1 VWRCRR
7 SGSATGL
14 RLTNDANQVVVA
26 SIDGSL
32 RILETRQSGSVLA
45 TKECGS
51 SLRCCE
57 IAGDLIIAGSAD
69 GSLHFWPHVF
79 SSSSSTSKEM
89 ELATEFL
96 DYSPIRDHTDSI
108 NCLSLA
114 CHANGRAASFAT
126 SSNDC
131 SINVY
136 SVGDR

>member
-1 VWRCRR
+1 M
-7 SGSATGL
+7 GF
-14 RLTNDANQVVVA
+14 
-26 SIDGSL
+26 
-32 RILETRQSGSVLA
+32 
-45 TKECGS
+45 
-51 SLRCCE
+51 CC
-57 IAGDLIIAGSAD
+57 SAD
-69 GSLHFWPHVF
+69 GSLHFWPHIF
-79 SSSSSTSKEM
+79 PSSSRTFKEM

-126 SSNDC
+126 ASNDC